1 MNLGSVTGRRVANL
15 SSDTFHD
22 NLSPPART
30 VRIQGARHQHAS
42 GSVCVCHKPSQ
53 VTLRAGCHDLR
64 KKGSNNTH
72 RDFRV
77 RRMVVQ
83 RALQWLKR
91 NKYYRNIDIDVS
103 VLSQLPEDGDLTD
116 KCGVGIEDTAEKQE
130 DEELPSE
137 DTDPADVATFIPVV
151 ARKMTEKDT
160 IRKSVHHR
168 QPTEDQVVPWPE
180 NGSVPIDEFK
190 TEGYISCAFPTLFP
204 TGEADFLAPRLQS
217 VTVGMYFKHLMMYG
231 EGRFAKHPRFRYFA
245 LNTEMRWRA
254 LQTGRVYI
262 NQHPDDARL
271 TLDDL
276 RDMVGHEGE
285 FFTHRVMH
293 FASSLRGTS
302 QFWFKQRSRL
312 ISMVD
317 TLGMPTVFFTHSA
330 ADGQWP
336 ELARLIC
343 PDKKDSSTSRSKA
356 VSDNPAIAD
365 WFFYHRISKFVDA
378 FYTDVLGAVDFW
390 YRFEWQHR
398 GSPHVHGIAWFTDAP
413 DVQHLLAAEDYS
425 DLIGGVENV
434 TSYADSIVST
444 INPAISM
451 DGSNAENAPLPQ
463 IKPHVCN
470 KPYSEVEDFKMDL
483 IELIATCQRHTRCSP
498 AYCLKKKKKGVQEC
512 RFGYPKPLQP
522 VTTIDMEGGTPTLLT
537 QRNDCLLNSYN
548 PVQLSAWRANV
559 DMQYIVSRNRVLNYI
574 AKYAAKS
581 EPRSKGLKAVYSN
594 VLKTLKSDGSSLK
607 MVQKLMISSVGE
619 RDYSAQET
627 CHLLL
632 GLPMYRA
639 SRDFVI
645 LSLDGSRQVDNNQEE
660 GTAVV
665 TLASQLDHYRSRP
678 TTPHMEG
685 LTLLEFVQRYRM
697 PKSVGSDPVSRKKEV
712 VVIVI
717 PFCSP
722 DPQGPNYERYCRQK
736 LMLHQPFRHLD
747 ELLRGLE
754 THSQAYSAFLQSSTV
769 PPSLAD
775 DIHRLEAA
783 QRVDREDNEV
793 NAFVAALNDCTIYLS

>member
-1 MNLGSVTGRRVANL
+1 
-15 SSDTFHD
+15 
-22 NLSPPART
+22 
-30 VRIQGARHQHAS
+30 
-42 GSVCVCHKPSQ
+42 
-53 VTLRAGCHDLR
+53 
-64 KKGSNNTH
+64 
-72 RDFRV
+72 
-77 RRMVVQ
+77 
-83 RALQWLKR
+83 
-91 NKYYRNIDIDVS
+91 
-103 VLSQLPEDGDLTD
+103 
-116 KCGVGIEDTAEKQE
+116 
-130 DEELPSE
+130 
-137 DTDPADVATFIPVV
+137 
-151 ARKMTEKDT
+151 
-160 IRKSVHHR
+160 
-168 QPTEDQVVPWPE
+168 
-180 NGSVPIDEFK
+180 
-190 TEGYISCAFPTLFP
+190 
-204 TGEADFLAPRLQS
+204 
-217 VTVGMYFKHLMMYG
+217 
-231 EGRFAKHPRFRYFA
+231 
-245 LNTEMRWRA
+245 
-254 LQTGRVYI
+254 
-262 NQHPDDARL
+262 
-271 TLDDL
+271 
-276 RDMVGHEGE
+276 
-285 FFTHRVMH
+285 
-293 FASSLRGTS
+293 
-302 QFWFKQRSRL
+302 
-312 ISMVD
+312 MVD

-336 ELARLIC
+336 KLARLIC
-343 PDKKDSSTSRSKA
+343 PDKKNSSTSRSKA

-365 WFFYHRISKFVDA
+365 WFFYHRISKFVDT
-378 FYTDVLGAVDFW
+378 FYTDVMGAVDFW

-398 GSPHVHGIAWFTDAP
+398 GSPHVHGIAWFADAP

-451 DGSNAENAPLPQ
+451 DGSNAENTPLPQ
-463 IKPHVCN
+463 TKPHVCN
-470 KPYSEVEDFKMDL
+470 KPYSEVEDIKMDL

-619 RDYSAQET
+619 RDYSAQQSGRGHRCRDT
-627 CHLLL
+627 
-632 GLPMYRA
+632 GL
-639 SRDFVI
+639 
-645 LSLDGSRQVDNNQEE
+645 
-660 GTAVV
+660 TAGP
-665 TLASQLDHYRSRP
+665 LPQPPHHP
-678 TTPHMEG
+678 TR